1 MAEKRELSQKQVI
14 DYLKDVSDIE
24 VREFTLRKAV
34 EELKFYKNCFKSKE
48 ELQARKDITAAQ
60 NQLNQVKKELLRGRP
75 YSGDIFDA
83 PPKKSTENPPQEPP
97 KPTSWDEHQKRERPE
112 HYGESDPFN
121 GVILTPFN
129 LIFSSVFIFAGIYL
143 ALAIISFI
151 FGGLLSIV
159 TYLAFGEIV
168 IEYVAAALPFL
179 AFVSIVITVIIAV
192 LRRKRSIKK
201 YSKKTAKWQAACAEY
216 DKVPE
221 SIEAY
226 NRECEAYNRACEA
239 YNRERDLYPIDCKNY
254 DKYQAAVKCLAEK
267 ETALAAIHAEQ
278 QAYSAAVDRQIA
290 ALQPHIVTLF
300 NQKYELYDLNIIP
313 PDYRTLDCVLML
325 HQIFRNGLK
334 DSMAEAVLLYEER
347 VFRQEVIQGLDKIY
361 EMLGTLNASMRA
373 VESRLIEVKQEV
385 QMMSS
390 DLNGRLDQMSSQ
402 MEKSAKNQE
411 KWQKDQAEWLESQ
424 ERWQEDLLSESRASR
439 YAAEAVQSSNYKYE
453 WYMEQH
459 RQGLL

>member
-112 HYGESDPFN
+112 HYGESDPYH
-121 GVILTPFN
+121 GVINTVGE
-129 LIFSSVFIFAGIYL
+129 LIISSVFIFAGIYL
-143 ALAIISFI
+143 VLAILCCIPILILSGI
-151 FGGLLSIV
+151 FSSVVDINILSGILPG
-159 TYLAFGEIV
+159 LAFI
-168 IEYVAAALPFL
+168 
-179 AFVSIVITVIIAV
+179 SIVITVIIAFIS
-192 LRRKRSIKK
+192 RKLSVKK
-201 YSKKTAKWQAACAEY
+201 YLKKTAKWQAACAEY